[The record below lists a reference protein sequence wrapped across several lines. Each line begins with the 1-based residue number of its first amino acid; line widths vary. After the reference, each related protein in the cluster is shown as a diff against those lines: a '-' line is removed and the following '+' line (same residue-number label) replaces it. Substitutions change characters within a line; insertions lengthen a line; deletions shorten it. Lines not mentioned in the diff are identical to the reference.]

1 MLKKRIIALLLLNDN
16 RLIKTIN
23 FDKYRDV
30 GDPISTAKILSDSD
44 ADEIILLDINRK
56 KKSIKDLAK
65 HINHIC
71 ENCFVPLSVGGGIKN
86 IENAVHIIKS
96 GADKIILNSICYKNY
111 LVISEISNRLGKQ
124 AVIASVDVRK
134 EKNKYVLFSE
144 NGKKKESVTLED
156 HLRKLVESGVGE
168 IMINSIDLEGTM
180 SGIDLNLVSKVSAY
194 VNVPVIS
201 TGGIG
206 NYDHIKDVFTQSS
219 SSAVACGSLFNFT
232 DSNPIRT
239 KYYLK
244 SYNIPL
250 RIY

>member
-1 MLKKRIIALLLLNDN
+1 MLKKRIIPLLLLNDN

-44 ADEIILLDINRK
+44 ADEIILLDIKRK

-71 ENCFVPLSVGGGIKN
+71 ENCFVPLSVGGGIKTLKMQF
-86 IENAVHIIKS
+86 IVKS

-134 EKNKYVLFSE
+134 EKINMYYFLKNK
-144 NGKKKESVTLED
+144 K
-156 HLRKLVESGVGE
+156 
-168 IMINSIDLEGTM
+168 I
-180 SGIDLNLVSKVSAY
+180 VSYTRRPS
-194 VNVPVIS
+194 
-201 TGGIG
+201 
-206 NYDHIKDVFTQSS
+206 
-219 SSAVACGSLFNFT
+219 
-232 DSNPIRT
+232 
-239 KYYLK
+239 
-244 SYNIPL
+244 
-250 RIY
+250 